1 MNFKYGIPNVSRR
14 DFLKATGATGIAFV
28 GTTALAGCGGS
39 TDSAASGKSIGLT
52 VATAPV
58 TLDPLAALDTIS
70 MTIVSQA
77 LECLFVKDP
86 EGVLQPAACES
97 YEVSEDQLTWTFHL
111 RDAKWSNGDAVT
123 ADDFICSWQ
132 RNAQADSGDA
142 DFQYQIEMAAIKN
155 YAAVLDG
162 SADVSELGISAPDDK
177 TIVIEIEHPVPF
189 MLDLLSFAPWAPVN
203 RAFREE
209 QGDSFGISKDNQ
221 IYNGAFTVTQYDP
234 AANTF
239 VISKNPDYWDVDNV
253 KLDSVTFQVI
263 GETQQAVMSY
273 ENGDVDYVEL
283 TGDLVEQY
291 KDDEGFASH
300 NGSFNYYLMMNT
312 TKPGMDNENFRRA
325 IACALNREE
334 ICNSILKDGSTP
346 VQQMIMVG
354 LYANEAGDDFAESSP
369 QPNGYNL
376 DEATKYWE
384 AAQAETDVREF
395 TILFDQDKDFTQ
407 DVCAY
412 IQDTVQKALPGL
424 TINLEATPKKS
435 RTERADS
442 GDFDVC
448 LWGWGP
454 DYADPTA
461 ILAMYVSDHPS
472 NYSRWNDEEFDK
484 LYEQANTTD
493 AGNADARWN
502 ELMRCNEICSTRA
515 VSIPIFQTGL
525 CSLTKPSV
533 SGMTY
538 HITGIQYYC
547 KYMDKN

>member
-132 RNAQADSGDA
+132 RNAQADSGVA

-312 TKPGMDNENFRRA
+312 TKPG
-325 IACALNREE
+325 
-334 ICNSILKDGSTP
+334 
-346 VQQMIMVG
+346 
-354 LYANEAGDDFAESSP
+354 
-369 QPNGYNL
+369 NG
-376 DEATKYWE
+376 
-384 AAQAETDVREF
+384 
-395 TILFDQDKDFTQ
+395 
-407 DVCAY
+407 
-412 IQDTVQKALPGL
+412 
-424 TINLEATPKKS
+424 
-435 RTERADS
+435 
-442 GDFDVC
+442 
-448 LWGWGP
+448 
-454 DYADPTA
+454 
-461 ILAMYVSDHPS
+461 
-472 NYSRWNDEEFDK
+472 
-484 LYEQANTTD
+484 
-493 AGNADARWN
+493 
-502 ELMRCNEICSTRA
+502 
-515 VSIPIFQTGL
+515 
-525 CSLTKPSV
+525 
-533 SGMTY
+533 
-538 HITGIQYYC
+538 
-547 KYMDKN
+547 